1 MSKDCVWSPHHQEL
15 IKKIEKVQM
24 RATKLL
30 SRTRNLKH
38 EEHLKILNLPT
49 LKYRTVRGDMTEL
62 YNIITCKQD
71 ELRRYRPQIIS
82 ATHTTFVII
91 QLQSQATVKKSFF
104 VSRSTTVSHPPHQI
118 LAKPL
123 RTGLPGLLILRKRD
137 ALCGRYGVADIDFA
151 YDRYGVLC
159 GRHRLWPISSFP
171 NKAML

>member
-38 EEHLKILNLPT
+38 KEHLKILNLPT

-91 QLQSQATVKKSFF
+91 QLQSQATVKKILLRIKVYNGIPSATPDPCEAAAHWPPWFTN
-104 VSRSTTVSHPPHQI
+104 STKT
-118 LAKPL
+118 
-123 RTGLPGLLILRKRD
+123 
-137 ALCGRYGVADIDFA
+137 
-151 YDRYGVLC
+151 
-159 GRHRLWPISSFP
+159 
-171 NKAML
+171 